1 MSAAMGA
8 TPAIEQSTS
17 RRWGAILM
25 GICVVLSLLA
35 ILYPAWVIQPFRAQG
50 GRELLVALAFIRFSP
65 AVTMATAVCGLFSTV
80 TFWPR
85 GWFKRTATVAALV
98 VVVLSAAVA
107 RIDYFELMFHPNPNP
122 QFVSVAQ
129 AAVDADDMV
138 LVARSGAEAHAYPV
152 RFMAYHHLVNDSVG
166 GTPVVATY

>member
-1 MSAAMGA
+1 MGA
-8 TPAIEQSTS
+8 TPAIERSTS
-17 RRWGAILM
+17 SRWGATLL
-25 GICVVLSLLA
+25 GLCVVLSLLA

-50 GRELLVALAFIRFSP
+50 GRELLVALVFIRFSP
-65 AVTMATAVCGLFSTV
+65 TVTLAAAVCGLLSAV
-80 TFWPR
+80 TFSPR
-85 GWFKRTATVAALV
+85 GWFKRTATAAALV
-98 VVVLSAAVA
+98 VLLLSAAIA

-122 QFVSVAQ
+122 RFVPIAQ

-138 LVARSGAEAHAYPV
+138 LVARFGAEAHAYPV